1 MLQKS
6 VSIKGLN
13 YFWEQSKIQEE
24 KKTKNIFQN
33 TFWAGVLC

>member
-13 YFWEQSKIQEE
+13 YFWEQNKIQEE
-24 KKTKNIFQN
+24 KKNNIFQN